1 MALFLIRNKSMF
13 YDHHISSKLLH
24 LNLENDYIQL
34 EKAFD
39 IFKIMLD
46 PILNLEP
53 YDKIGIEDSS
63 NLELFS
69 NNNYLNGTKLNFI
82 LYLDKYKIY
91 QSVSRWYWNQKRIII
106 FNKLFILFEE
116 YIKVLDK
123 VKLNNIRN
131 TNMYKKLLNDVLEF
145 NDKLIEKFNILK
157 ITYNDP
163 IVSEYI
169 DKIIQIIEPSKELSI
184 IKELDIETKDL
195 TILN

>member
-13 YDHHISSKLLH
+13 YDHNISTKLLH

-63 NLELFS
+63 NSELFS
-69 NNNYLNGTKLNFI
+69 NNNYLDANKLNFI

-91 QSVSRWYWNQKRIII
+91 QSVSRWYWSQKRDII
-106 FNKLFILFEE
+106 FDKLIILFEE
-116 YIKVLDK
+116 YKKVLDK

-131 TNMYKKLLNDVLEF
+131 TNIYKKLLNDIVEF
-145 NDKLIEKFNILK
+145 NNKLIEKLNILK
-157 ITYNDP
+157 ITYNDS

-169 DKIIQIIEPSKELSI
+169 DKIIQIIEPPKELSI
-184 IKELDIETKDL
+184 IQELDIETKDL